1 MIVRYMPCLLPSL
14 FITVIAHCT
23 KISKLTHN
31 NKNSPKKLRRYCKIL
46 LVSFYVNFN
55 LGRIYGEL
63 HGFINMEEVKL
74 MKTDCCG

>member
-1 MIVRYMPCLLPSL
+1 MIVRYMPCLLPF

-23 KISKLTHN
+23 KLSKLTHN
-31 NKNSPKKLRRYCKIL
+31 NNESPKKIL
-46 LVSFYVNFN
+46 QNTFSFFYVNFN